1 MPRPGDAL
9 VSYADLEGQV
19 AVVTG
24 GASGI
29 GEAICKALASEGASV
44 AVLDIDGPA
53 AAKVADTVGGLAFT
67 LDVADAAACQ
77 QAVARTADRLGP
89 PRILVCSAAYF
100 ARRVPLADLADDVWE
115 TCLSV
120 NIGGHFNMCKACIP
134 HMVGAGGGSIV
145 HVSSIMATVAN
156 HGQAAYCTTKGAITM
171 LSKGIALDY
180 ADKGIRSN
188 TIQPGGIATKGM
200 ADLYGG
206 DMERAETEWGAV
218 MHPIGRLGK
227 VEEIA
232 DAAVFLASER
242 SSFITGADLPVE
254 GGYSI
259 R

>member
-1 MPRPGDAL
+1 MAASGELTGR
-9 VSYADLEGQV
+9 V
-19 AVVTG
+19 AIVTG
-24 GASGI
+24 GGSGI
-29 GEAICKALASEGASV
+29 GEAICKALAAEGTAV
-44 AVLDIDGPA
+44 AVLDIDGMSVT
-53 AAKVADTVGGLAFT
+53 KVAEVVGGLALT
-67 LDVADAAACQ
+67 VNVADAAACQ
-77 QAVARTADRLGP
+77 KAVASVADQLGP

-100 ARRVPLADLADDVWE
+100 ARRVPLAELADDVWE
-115 TCLSV
+115 TCLHV

-134 HMVGAGGGSIV
+134 HMISAGGGSIV
-145 HVSSIMATVAN
+145 HISSIMATVAN
-156 HGQAAYCTTKGAITM
+156 HGQTAYCTTKGAITM

-206 DMERAETEWGAV
+206 DMARAEAEWGAV
-218 MHPIGRLGK
+218 MHPMGRLGK

-232 DAAVFLASER
+232 DAAVFLASDR
-242 SSFITGADLPVE
+242 SSFVTGVDLPVE

>member
-1 MPRPGDAL
+1 
-9 VSYADLEGQV
+9 
-19 AVVTG
+19 
-24 GASGI
+24 
-29 GEAICKALASEGASV
+29 
-44 AVLDIDGPA
+44 
-53 AAKVADTVGGLAFT
+53 
-67 LDVADAAACQ
+67 
-77 QAVARTADRLGP
+77 
-89 PRILVCSAAYF
+89 
-100 ARRVPLADLADDVWE
+100 VPLADLADDVWE
-115 TCLSV
+115 TCLNV

-134 HMVGAGGGSIV
+134 RMVDAGGGSIV

-156 HGQAAYCTTKGAITM
+156 YGQAAYCTTKGAITM

-232 DAAVFLASER
+232 DSAVFLASER

>member
-1 MPRPGDAL
+1 MA
-9 VSYADLEGQV
+9 VAADLKGRM
-19 AVVTG
+19 AIVTG
-24 GASGI
+24 GGSGI
-29 GEAICKALASEGASV
+29 GEAICKALASEGAVV
-44 AVLDIDGPA
+44 AVLDIDGTA
-53 AAKVADTVGGLAFT
+53 AATVADAIGGLAFT
-67 LDVADAAACQ
+67 VDVADAAACQ
-77 QAVARTADRLGP
+77 KAVARAADQLGP
-89 PRILVCSAAYF
+89 PRVLVCSAAYF

-115 TCLSV
+115 TCLNV

-134 HMVGAGGGSIV
+134 RMVDAGGGSIV

-156 HGQAAYCTTKGAITM
+156 YGQAAYCTTKGAITM

-206 DMERAETEWGAV
+206 EMERAEAEWGAV

-232 DAAVFLASER
+232 DSAVFLASER

>member
-1 MPRPGDAL
+1 M
-9 VSYADLEGQV
+9 VSSRELEGRV

-24 GASGI
+24 GGSGI
-29 GEAICKALASEGASV
+29 GAAICRALAAEGAVV
-44 AVLDIDGPA
+44 AVLDIDGNS
-53 AAKVADTVGGLAFT
+53 AKRVADAIGGTALAV
-67 LDVADAAACQ
+67 DVADAAACAL
-77 QAVARTADRLGP
+77 AVATIADQLGP
-89 PRILVCSAAYF
+89 PSILVCSAAYF
-100 ARRVPLADLADDVWE
+100 APRVPLAELAFDVWE

-134 HMVGAGGGSIV
+134 CMVDAGGGSIV
-145 HVSSIMATVAN
+145 HISSIMATVAN
-156 HGQAAYCTTKGAITM
+156 HGQAAYCTTKGAVTK

-206 DMERAETEWGAV
+206 DMERAEKEWGAV